1 MLEVSPALIGSV
13 VWQSNLIEEKL
24 MKTGPGLQHGL
35 AQSAQSGYFIV
46 QLPGTSCACVQ
57 SALRA
62 TGLHPPQLPQQP
74 PAPKLRGWGCSGAG
88 L

>member
-1 MLEVSPALIGSV
+1 
-13 VWQSNLIEEKL
+13 
-24 MKTGPGLQHGL
+24 MKTGPGLQYGL

-62 TGLHPPQLPQQP
+62 IRLHPPQLLQQP
-74 PAPKLRGWGCSGAG
+74 PVPKLWCRGCSGAG

>member
-1 MLEVSPALIGSV
+1 
-13 VWQSNLIEEKL
+13 

-62 TGLHPPQLPQQP
+62 IRLHPPQLPQQP
-74 PAPKLRGWGCSGAG
+74 QQPPVPKLRCSGCSGAG

>member
-1 MLEVSPALIGSV
+1 
-13 VWQSNLIEEKL
+13 

-62 TGLHPPQLPQQP
+62 IRLHPPQLPQSLQSQS
-74 PAPKLRGWGCSGAG
+74 SGAG
-88 L
+88 GAGVQGLDTHV

>member
-1 MLEVSPALIGSV
+1 
-13 VWQSNLIEEKL
+13 

-62 TGLHPPQLPQQP
+62 VGLHPPQLPRQP
-74 PAPKLRGWGCSGAG
+74 PAPKFPCRGCSGAG